1 MRDESGPDAKVSFP
15 NSPSSEA
22 LSPHAQAARRLAD
35 VLGFVCLIAS
45 LLLMSLGV
53 RTARADGEALKSVD
67 PVRVEAE
74 RQKAVAKP
82 APAPPPPPDASA
94 QKPGLPAIEVQPGVI
109 VLNTRGYNYGPP
121 PSAIDPAA
129 MRVEKGVDPA
139 P

>member
-1 MRDESGPDAKVSFP
+1 MRDESGPDAKVSI
-15 NSPSSEA
+15 SHSAGSEA
-22 LSPHAQAARRLAD
+22 LSPHARAARRLAD
-35 VLGFVCLIAS
+35 AIGFVCLIAS

-53 RTARADGEALKSVD
+53 RTARADGEALRSVD

-74 RQKAVAKP
+74 RQKAVAKSAPVPVP
-82 APAPPPPPDASA
+82 APSA
-94 QKPGLPAIEVQPGVI
+94 QRPGVPAIEAQPGVI

-121 PSAIDPAA
+121 PAAIDPAA